1 MDGLDICVAK
11 LSIDKKYNLNFNIIG
26 SDVIEYKPN
35 IKKKIT
41 SICSDFKSHEDSN
54 YQMGEIYLS
63 IIKNHD
69 LVLDNCFD
77 GISIHGQTVLHID
90 SSISIQL
97 GHPKP
102 LFDYFKTPIYFDF
115 RKGDIEANGNGA
127 PLVPFLDFLLYK
139 NSPIDILT
147 VNIGGISN
155 ITLIPK
161 NTNNR
166 DSVIG
171 FDVGP
176 GMYLID
182 KFTKDFFSYKLDF
195 NGKFSKN
202 GKVDVDILRILKKCS
217 FITKSP
223 PKSIHT
229 NYYDFLYKRVMSKK
243 YHKVSNANKL
253 RTLIYFTAYC
263 IHKNIENFVKFRTKK
278 VLIYLNGGGSNHPS
292 LVSDLNNFFL
302 KSDKNKFVFSKDS
315 KVGSDIKESFLMCV
329 LGFSKSENLFSNMPN
344 VTGSKKYLSLGEVY
358 VK

>member
-1 MDGLDICVAK
+1 MDGLDICVSE
-11 LSIDKKYNLNFNIIG
+11 LSIDEKYDLNFNIIG
-26 SDVIEYKPN
+26 SDVIEYKPD

-41 SICSDFKSHEDSN
+41 KICSNFESYEDSN
-54 YQMGEIYLS
+54 YRMGEIYLS

-69 LVLDNCFD
+69 LVLDNYFD

-90 SSISIQL
+90 STISIQL

-102 LFDYFKTPIYFDF
+102 LFDYFKTPIYFNF
-115 RKGDIEANGNGA
+115 RQGDIEANGNGA

-139 NSPIDILT
+139 NSPTDILT

-155 ITLIPK
+155 ITSIPK

-182 KFTKDFFSYKLDF
+182 KFTNDVFSCKLDF
-195 NGKFSKN
+195 KGKFSKN
-202 GKVDVDILRILKKCS
+202 GKVDLDILRSLKKCS
-217 FITKSP
+217 FTVKYP

-229 NYYDFLYKRVMSKK
+229 KYYDSLYKEVISKK
-243 YHKVSNANKL
+243 YHKVSNESKL
-253 RTLIYFTAYC
+253 RTLVYFTAYC
-263 IHKNIENFVKFRTKK
+263 INKNIENFVKFKTKK
-278 VLIYLNGGGSNHPS
+278 VLVYLNGGGSNHPV
-292 LVSDLNNFFL
+292 LVSDINNFFL
-302 KSDKNKFVFSKDS
+302 KSDKNKFVFTKDS
-315 KVGSDIKESFLMCV
+315 KIESDIKESFLMCI

-344 VTGSKKYLSLGEVY
+344 VTGSNKCLSLGEVY
-358 VK
+358 G